1 MVLNV
6 GGIANLSL
14 LLPGTPVRGFDT
26 GPGNMLMDAQVWRH
40 RAQPYDQDGGW
51 AMQGRVCLPLLQQML
66 ADPYFAL
73 PAPKAPAASILISHG
88 WSGSWPDCRR
98 WRRSMCRPRS
108 RS

>member
-26 GPGNMLMDAQVWRH
+26 GPGNMLMDARVAPP
-40 RAQPYDQDGGW
+40 RAAYDQDGGW

-73 PAPKAPAASILISHG
+73 PAPKSTGREYFNIAG